1 MLSRLPN
8 FGSDVVGTSAL
19 QRGALLEGKGAW
31 LLHVQSAWVHGKI
44 SNLQYL
50 LYLNFAAG
58 RSFNTLA
65 QWPVFPWVVADYT
78 SPVLDLE
85 NPKTF
90 RDLSKPMGALGH
102 PQRLEEARCALLSV
116 VDASMPQLCSTCI
129 APIRDLPA
137 GASHAYRPC
146 RI

>member
-1 MLSRLPN
+1 MFMFESHEAREQAHALLSNLPN
-8 FGSDVVGTSAL
+8 FGTDVKGATAL

-31 LLHVQSAWVHGKI
+31 LLHAQSAWIHGKI

-65 QWPVFPWVVADYT
+65 QWPVFPWVLADYASHT
-78 SPVLDLE
+78 LDLGLSA
-85 NPKTF
+85 TF

-102 PQRLEEARCALLSV
+102 PSRLREAR
-116 VDASMPQLCSTCI
+116 
-129 APIRDLPA
+129 
-137 GASHAYRPC
+137 
-146 RI
+146 